1 MPLIEWF
8 TEPFAL
14 GFQQR
19 ALVGGILAGLM
30 CAIVGTW
37 LVLRGMAFFGDAF
50 THGVVPG
57 IAAAVAFTFSPLL
70 GAAIAAVVMLLLIET
85 VRRHSSLSED
95 TAIGL
100 LFVGMLSLGVVIISK
115 VDSYTGS
122 LTSILFGNALGVTRE
137 DIAWQLALGAVV
149 ISASIL
155 LYRPLLALSFN
166 EQKAYLLGMR
176 PRMAHAALLVLIA
189 TAVIGSFQAVGTLLV
204 FALLVGPPAT
214 ASLVARTVPRMML
227 GRCRAV
233 GRVGVARA
241 GAQLPP
247 GHRRLGHDGAHPG
260 GDLLPRAGVLQG
272 GPLASPA
279 AGHRVRRAHVAS
291 AAGRSAD
298 GRRHRTPGRARPPPG
313 TRSAGDDLVVE
324 AEDLELRYGSYV
336 AIAASSLQIP
346 RVGVVS
352 VIGPN
357 GSGKS
362 TLLSALVGLVPVAAG
377 TLRVLG
383 ADPQDGAGADQLR
396 HAGHAGPRGSRP
408 SRCGRS
414 SGSVATPSGAC
425 SAGSAARTGG
435 RSTTPWSGWRSAT
448 WPAGTCTSSPA
459 GSASAS
465 SIAQGIVQEH
475 ELLVLDEPLTGLDIT
490 SAATIDTLIHEQ
502 LADGC
507 TVILTTHD
515 LDEARAADWVVL
527 VSGRI
532 VAYGPP
538 GRGLHAAATSRSPTG
553 WAACTTG
560 RASSTT
566 PPTTPTT

>member
-176 PRMAHAALLVLIA
+176 PKMAHAALLVLIA

-227 GRCRAV
+227 G
-233 GRVGVARA
+233 
-241 GAQLPP
+241 
-247 GHRRLGHDGAHPG
+247 
-260 GDLLPRAGVLQG
+260 
-272 GPLASPA
+272 A
-279 AGHRVRRAHVAS
+279 AALS
-291 AAGRSAD
+291 
-298 GRRHRTPGRARPPPG
+298 
-313 TRSAGDDLVVE
+313 
-324 AEDLELRYGSYV
+324 
-336 AIAASSLQIP
+336 
-346 RVGVVS
+346 VVS
-352 VIGPN
+352 VW
-357 GSGKS
+357 
-362 TLLSALVGLVPVAAG
+362 LGLVLSYHLGTAASATMAIIPVAIFF
-377 TLRVLG
+377 LVLPFSK
-383 ADPQDGAGADQLR
+383 AVHSRRQRQDTEFAEHMLER
-396 HAGHAGPRGSRP
+396 
-408 SRCGRS
+408 
-414 SGSVATPSGAC
+414 SGAV
-425 SAGSAARTGG
+425 G
-435 RSTTPWSGWRSAT
+435 
-448 WPAGTCTSSPA
+448 
-459 GSASAS
+459 
-465 SIAQGIVQEH
+465 
-475 ELLVLDEPLTGLDIT
+475 
-490 SAATIDTLIHEQ
+490 
-502 LADGC
+502 
-507 TVILTTHD
+507 
-515 LDEARAADWVVL
+515 
-527 VSGRI
+527 
-532 VAYGPP
+532 
-538 GRGLHAAATSRSPTG
+538 
-553 WAACTTG
+553 
-560 RASSTT
+560 
-566 PPTTPTT
+566 